1 MNKKRLKKAPLVFVQ
16 AQFHFTDLPSKKLGT
31 EKELESL
38 HRAMMDIG
46 LADRIDSKVIRLGI
60 QFNQDVTK
68 EGYFQL
74 KPEQEQNDMAR
85 LIFRGFG
92 NRRAVELMRNRLTI
106 KTTEYTCY
114 EDFKTFFETILTKVE
129 TNLSALN
136 KVLTKQISLRYVDII
151 LPNEQYELK
160 DYIKPELLPF
170 HSSFATH
177 TIGVSQSVA
186 VTGDNRAMVIAMEEL
201 QPTVSGFPGRWLPAD
216 LMELDNNAS
225 LNLSPLVDYYHPGK
239 NYGILSVDHQ
249 IEIPATPRWSQSEIL
264 AHLDSLYD
272 LSSKAFW
279 EALTPIAEKE
289 WEVVNV

>member
-1 MNKKRLKKAPLVFVQ
+1 MNKKRLNKAPLIFAQ
-16 AQFHFTDLPSKKLGT
+16 AQFHFTDLPSKNLG
-31 EKELESL
+31 KDQELENL

-46 LADRIDSKVIRLGI
+46 LADRIDSKVIRLGF
-60 QFNQDVTK
+60 QFNQDLTK

-106 KTTEYTCY
+106 KTTEYSCY
-114 EDFKTFFETILTKVE
+114 EAFKAFVE
-129 TNLSALN
+129 TVLNTVEANISALS

-151 LPNEQYELK
+151 LPSQQYELK
-160 DYIKPELLPF
+160 DYIKPDLLPF

-186 VTGDNRAMVIAMEEL
+186 VTGDNRAMVIVMEEL

-249 IEIPATPRWSQSEIL
+249 IDIPATPRWSQREIL
-264 AHLDSLYD
+264 VHLDSLYE

-279 EALTPIAEKE
+279 EALTPVAEKE
-289 WEVVNV
+289 WEVVDE

>member
-16 AQFHFTDLPSKKLGT
+16 AQFHFSDLPSKNLGT
-31 EKELESL
+31 DQELENL

-46 LADRIDSKVIRLGI
+46 LADRIESKVIKLGF

-92 NRRAVELMRNRLTI
+92 NRRAVELMRNRLTV

-114 EDFKTFFETILTKVE
+114 EDFKTFVENILNTVE
-129 TNLSALN
+129 ANILALS
-136 KVLTKQISLRYVDII
+136 KVLTKHISLRYVDII
-151 LPNEQYELK
+151 LPNVQYELK

-170 HSSFATH
+170 RPTFADQTV
-177 TIGVSQSVA
+177 GLSQSVA
-186 VTGDNRAMVIAMEEL
+186 ITGDNRAMVIVMEEL

-225 LNLSPLVDYYHPGK
+225 LNLMPMVDHYHLGK

-249 IEIPATPRWSQSEIL
+249 MDIPVTPHWSQSEIL
-264 AHLDSLYD
+264 ARLDSLYD

-279 EALTPIAEKE
+279 EALTPIAEIE
-289 WEVVNV
+289 WEVIDG